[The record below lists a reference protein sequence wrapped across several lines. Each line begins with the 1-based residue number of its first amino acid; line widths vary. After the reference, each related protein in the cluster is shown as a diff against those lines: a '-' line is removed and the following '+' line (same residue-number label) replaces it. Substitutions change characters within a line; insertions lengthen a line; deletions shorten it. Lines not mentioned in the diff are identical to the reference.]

1 MPLEDYGWLSR
12 YAGAHDTTISQVM
25 RKALQMFRTASV
37 KKPVAATDNR
47 IWGQPVR
54 IIKNEDYENVVEINK
69 DVLEG
74 AMNNLSFNGFKVWYY
89 FYKNDIGNIVYCKA
103 QDIGVDNCE
112 KYFYELIEKGY
123 LVEQENNSFTFYDEV

>member
-1 MPLEDYGWLSR
+1 MSLEDYGWLSR
-12 YAGAHDTTISQVM
+12 YAGTHDMTISQTM
-25 RKALQMFRTASV
+25 RKALQMYRAASA
-37 KKPVAATDNR
+37 KKSMAATDNR
-47 IWGQPVR
+47 IWGQPVK
-54 IIKNEDYENVVEINK
+54 IIKNEDYEKVIEVNQ

-74 AMNNLSFNGFKVWYY
+74 ALDNLSQNGFRVWYY

-123 LVEQENNSFTFYDEV
+123 LVEQEDGSFTFYDFP